1 VLDATREV
9 AQTVAAIKGLDKQ
22 LEQQQAMSTN
32 TAALQRNTK
41 AKLDRGLSDRASLL
55 RADVAALQDK
65 QAELALIRQRLQ
77 ADLRLTR
84 ALGGGYH
91 AVSTATAQAKN
102 TLMN

>member
-9 AQTVAAIKGLDKQ
+9 AQSVATIQGLAKQ

-41 AKLDRGLSDRASLL
+41 AKLGQGLTDRASLL
-55 RADVAALQDK
+55 RADVAVHQEK
-65 QAELALIRQRLQ
+65 QAELSLIRQRLQ

-91 AVSTATAQAKN
+91 AVSTETAQAKN
-102 TLMN
+102 TSMN